1 MQYIGSILAF
11 GRHPRPRIGER
22 IEICRRSF
30 SLSLLSLSP
39 RITGSALTA
48 SASSSDRPTPSS
60 TTSCLSIRPPP
71 LPSLHSL
78 LSIPPCLSPLSPF
91 ALSVLIV
98 AFPLSLPSLFI
109 SAPPFRP
116 SNYSIRI
123 ATMTTMATA
132 VNDSREGGAVSDG
145 GPSVHHRLHLH
156 SPRRDESIVL

>member
-30 SLSLLSLSP
+30 SLSLLSLSLSP
-39 RITGSALTA
+39 DYWVCIDRISII
-48 SASSSDRPTPSS
+48 
-60 TTSCLSIRPPP
+60 IRPPNTIEHP
-71 LPSLHSL
+71 ASGPPSL
-78 LSIPPCLSPLSPF
+78 LSLLSTPPCLSPLSPF